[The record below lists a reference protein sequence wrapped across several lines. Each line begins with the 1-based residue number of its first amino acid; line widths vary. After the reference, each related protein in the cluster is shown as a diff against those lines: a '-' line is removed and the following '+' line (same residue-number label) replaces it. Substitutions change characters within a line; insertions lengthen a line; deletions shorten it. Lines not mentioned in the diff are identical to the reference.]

1 MAQTIL
7 TFRLEQEKR
16 ALVSSICGRLGIHV
30 VQVERKDYGQKLG
43 ALAGISGF
51 AKEKTKYDGPEL
63 PAEMLVFSGMTSQQL
78 DEFLDAYREGGLPKI
93 NLKAV
98 ITPDNIFWSAQQ
110 LFLELMHE
118 HLTLGGK

>member
-7 TFRLEQEKR
+7 IFRLEQKKQ
-16 ALVSSICGRLGIHV
+16 ALVSSICDRLGIRV

-51 AKEKTKYDGPEL
+51 AKEKTGYDGPEL
-63 PAEMLVFSGMTSQQL
+63 PAEMLVFSGMNSKQL
-78 DEFLDAYREGGLPKI
+78 DTFLDAYREGGLPKI

-98 ITPDNIFWSAQQ
+98 ITADNIFWPAQQ

-118 HLTLGGK
+118 HLAFGGK